1 MDHQMQQKEFFK
13 RLYQQMKS
21 AVTLQSKIQNVIYL
35 LSQTSDFLD
44 TFAQSNSMKIITQY
58 LKDAL
63 KSIQVNEELIDKIL
77 ALLLRM
83 NLSEEILKESEIAQP
98 LLKIKDKKLFD
109 NIRSNLIEQ
118 MQQKWSRCYI
128 KFKPLLEEWKR
139 NNNQKDKQED
149 RKKKGKRNQSSSSS
163 ESSNKKKKSRKKFV
177 RFQRDDLL
185 LNFKYFKREDEPN
198 QRGMTMEEVAQFQK
212 QYAGEL
218 KRLNQINGA
227 YNIKHRESLME
238 GQEHKMQLDII
249 QQMLEQIPFI
259 KPTKLFLQSQV
270 SYDTNY
276 IETAIQQKRTE
287 SKMSAFYNRDS
298 IPDQPGYNEISN
310 TQSGLQP
317 KIIHLDPP
325 KREDLM
331 YMVQIIC
338 NRGLKELEEKNK
350 NANKKQIKGILK
362 KQPDE
367 QTKQKD
373 VLNQAKQDLQP
384 KMQQL
389 VQMVEQKHQHSQ
401 ESILTLLHDII
412 QKLKDIGEEKY
423 IKNFKSILETKLNDK
438 QTIMSEI
445 DRIKVQQDQQR
456 LRLEQLQTINPAQA
470 LRLKAY
476 KTKHCHNF
484 HSPIGCARGDNCN
497 FIHDSRYPGRPAP
510 VLQHPNF
517 LNKTLY
523 PQSNM
528 PVIVPPLLQQLNPLI
543 LLGRQKKYESL

>member
-1 MDHQMQQKEFFK
+1 MDHQIQLKELMK
-13 RLYQQMKS
+13 RLHQQLKS
-21 AVTLQSKIQNVIYL
+21 AVTLQSKIQNLNYL
-35 LSQTSDFLD
+35 LQQTSDFLD
-44 TFAQSNSMKIITQY
+44 LFAQSNSMKIITNY

-63 KSIQVNEELIDKIL
+63 KSIQINEELIDKIL
-77 ALLLRM
+77 TLILKM
-83 NLSEEILKESEIAQP
+83 NLSEEILRESEIAKP

-109 NIRSNLIEQ
+109 NIRSNMIEQ
-118 MQQKWSRCYI
+118 LQQQWSRCYI
-128 KFKPLLEEWKR
+128 KFKSLLDEWKR

-163 ESSNKKKKSRKKFV
+163 ESSNKKKKNKKKFV
-177 RFQRDDLL
+177 KFQRDDLL
-185 LNFKYFKREDEPN
+185 LNFKYFKRDDEPN
-198 QRGMTMEEVAQFQK
+198 QRGMTMEEVIQFQK
-212 QYAGEL
+212 QYAGEI

-238 GQEHKMQLDII
+238 GKEHKMQLDNI

-259 KPTKLFLQSQV
+259 KPAKLLLQSQIN
-270 SYDTNY
+270 YDTNY
-276 IETAIQQKRTE
+276 IETVIQQKRTE
-287 SKMSAFYNRDS
+287 SKMSAFYNRDN

-325 KREDLM
+325 KREDLI
-331 YMVQIIC
+331 YMVQVIC
-338 NRGLKELEEKNK
+338 NRGLKEIEEKNK
-350 NANKKQIKGILK
+350 NGNKKQVKGILK
-362 KQPDE
+362 KPPEE
-367 QTKQKD
+367 QIKQKD

-423 IKNFKSILETKLNDK
+423 IKNLKSIIEIKLNDK
-438 QTIMSEI
+438 QTIKSEI
-445 DRIKVQQDQQR
+445 DRVKAQQDQQR
-456 LRLEQLQTINPAQA
+456 LRLEQLQTINPVQA
-470 LRLKAY
+470 LRLRAY

-484 HSPIGCARGDNCN
+484 HSSIGCTRGDNCN

-510 VLQHPNF
+510 TLQQPNF

-528 PVIVPPLLQQLNPLI
+528 PIIVPPLLQQLNPAI

>member
-1 MDHQMQQKEFFK
+1 MDHQIQLKELMK
-13 RLYQQMKS
+13 RLHQQLKS
-21 AVTLQSKIQNVIYL
+21 AVTLQSKIQNLNHL
-35 LSQTSDFLD
+35 LQQTSDFLD
-44 TFAQSNSMKIITQY
+44 LFAQSNSMKIITNY

-63 KSIQVNEELIDKIL
+63 KSIQINEELIDKIL
-77 ALLLRM
+77 ALILKM
-83 NLSEEILKESEIAQP
+83 NLSEEILRESEIAQP

-109 NIRSNLIEQ
+109 NIRSNMIEQ
-118 MQQKWSRCYI
+118 LQQQWSRCYI
-128 KFKPLLEEWKR
+128 KFKPLLDEWKR

-163 ESSNKKKKSRKKFV
+163 ESSNKKKKNKKKFV
-177 RFQRDDLL
+177 KFQRDELL
-185 LNFKYFKREDEPN
+185 LNFKYFKRDDEPN
-198 QRGMTMEEVAQFQK
+198 QRGMTMEEVIQFQK
-212 QYAGEL
+212 LYAGEI

-238 GQEHKMQLDII
+238 GKEHKMQLDNI

-259 KPTKLFLQSQV
+259 KPAKLLLQSQIN
-270 SYDTNY
+270 YDTNY
-276 IETAIQQKRTE
+276 IETVIQQKRTE

-325 KREDLM
+325 KREDLI
-331 YMVQIIC
+331 YMVQVIC
-338 NRGLKELEEKNK
+338 NRGLKEIEEKNK
-350 NANKKQIKGILK
+350 NANKKQVKGILK
-362 KQPDE
+362 KPPEE
-367 QTKQKD
+367 QMKQKD

-423 IKNFKSILETKLNDK
+423 IKNLKSIIEIKLNDK
-438 QTIMSEI
+438 QTIKSEI
-445 DRIKVQQDQQR
+445 DRVQAQQDQQR
-456 LRLEQLQTINPAQA
+456 LRLEQLQTINPVQA
-470 LRLKAY
+470 LRLRAY

-484 HSPIGCARGDNCN
+484 HSSIGCTRGDNCN

-510 VLQHPNF
+510 TLQYPNF

-528 PVIVPPLLQQLNPLI
+528 AIIVPPLLQQLNPAI

>member
-1 MDHQMQQKEFFK
+1 MDYQIQIKELLK
-13 RLYQQMKS
+13 RLHLQLKF
-21 AVTLQSKIQNVIYL
+21 AVTLQPKIQL
-35 LSQTSDFLD
+35 LNNLILQTNDFLD
-44 TFAQSNSMKIITQY
+44 LFAQSNSMKIITQY

-63 KSIQVNEELIDKIL
+63 KSIQPNEELIYKIL
-77 ALLLRM
+77 TLILRM
-83 NLSEEILKESEIAQP
+83 NLSEEIVRESEIAKP

-109 NIRSNLIEQ
+109 NIRSNMIEQ
-118 MQQKWSRCYI
+118 LQQQWSRCYI

-163 ESSNKKKKSRKKFV
+163 ESSNKKKKNKKKFV
-177 RFQRDDLL
+177 RFQRDELL
-185 LNFKYFKREDEPN
+185 LNFKYFKRDDEPN
-198 QRGMTMEEVAQFQK
+198 QRGMTLEEVAQFQK

-218 KRLNQINGA
+218 RRFNQINGA

-238 GQEHKMQLDII
+238 GQEHKLQQDNI

-259 KPTKLFLQSQV
+259 KPAKLFLQSQIN
-270 SYDTNY
+270 YDTNY
-276 IETAIQQKRTE
+276 IETAVQQKRTE

-310 TQSGLQP
+310 TQSGMQP
-317 KIIHLDPP
+317 KSIHLDPP
-325 KREDLM
+325 KREDLI
-331 YMVQIIC
+331 YMVSIIC
-338 NRGLKELEEKNK
+338 SRGLKEIEEKNK
-350 NANKKQIKGILK
+350 NANKKQVKGILK
-362 KQPDE
+362 KPPDE
-367 QTKQKD
+367 QMKQKD

-401 ESILTLLHDII
+401 ETILTLLHDII

-423 IKNFKSILETKLNDK
+423 IKNFKSILEVKLNDK
-438 QTIMSEI
+438 QTIMSEV
-445 DRIKVQQDQQR
+445 DRVKAQQDQQR
-456 LRLEQLQTINPAQA
+456 LRLEQLQTINPVQA
-470 LRLKAY
+470 LRLRAY

-484 HSPIGCARGDNCN
+484 HSSLGCTRGDNCN
-497 FIHDSRYPGRPAP
+497 FIHDSRYPGRTAP
-510 VLQHPNF
+510 TLQYPNF

-523 PQSNM
+523 PQSSM
-528 PVIVPPLLQQLNPLI
+528 AIIVPPLLQQLNPEI